1 MKLSIIVAMATNRV
15 IGHKNQLPWHLPAD
29 LQHVKKITLN
39 HTIIMGRKNHESIG
53 RPLPKRRNIIL
64 SRSNYAASGCEI
76 ANSVEEVFEMC
87 KNEDEVFIFGGEEIY
102 KLFLPYVDKM
112 YITYIHHTCEGDTY
126 FPLIDWSLWEE
137 VSCVKGV
144 VDENNPYLHWF
155 NEYDRKQ

>member
-1 MKLSIIVAMATNRV
+1 MKLSIIVAMDTNRV
-15 IGHKNQLPWHLPAD
+15 IGHNNQLPWHLPAD
-29 LQHVKKITLN
+29 LQHVKKLTLN
-39 HTIIMGRKNHESIG
+39 HSIVMGRKNYESIG

-112 YITYIHHTCEGDTY
+112 YITLIHRKFDGDTY
-126 FPLIDWSLWEE
+126 FPQ
-137 VSCVKGV
+137 
-144 VDENNPYLHWF
+144 VDM
-155 NEYDRKQ
+155 NEWREISNKEGIVDDKNVYKHTFRIYQKL